1 MPSLSADDLVQPL
14 AIGIWRKYVICSPS
28 TTNHSL
34 FSESICSQL
43 LRTFP
48 LQFSPNPPWTFQVT
62 PLGLPLPPPNQRLPM
77 ACIIL
82 EPLISF
88 LSSQWTSQEQEI
100 EMHCCLD
107 SCDVTLV
114 WSSIYLTDWSFFF
127 DETSCCSQPRTL
139 TVTITSSQLLDD
151 LKYSH
156 DLKQHRCFNAPK
168 ALHNYRFFK
177 SNLAPRDLLLL
188 IFFLSLPFT
197 HTHAHTLT
205 PSSSLC
211 STSPYLSQWQNHSH
225 NCWDQWP

>member
-127 DETSCCSQPRTL
+127 DEQPAAPNLELWLWPSPLPNYWMISNTL
-139 TVTITSSQLLDD
+139 MILNSIAVSML
-151 LKYSH
+151 
-156 DLKQHRCFNAPK
+156 PK
-168 ALHNYRFFK
+168 LCIIIGF
-177 SNLAPRDLLLL
+177 SNP
-188 IFFLSLPFT
+188 T
-197 HTHAHTLT
+197 
-205 PSSSLC
+205 
-211 STSPYLSQWQNHSH
+211 
-225 NCWDQWP
+225 WPQEIYYC

>member
-1 MPSLSADDLVQPL
+1 MEKVCYLLSKHNKSFSFLWSHLLSASQDLSPAIFPKSPMNFSSHPTWASITTTQPKVTYGL
-14 AIGIWRKYVICSPS
+14 YYTRTTDKLSVLTVNLSGAGNRNALLSRFLWCYSCLVFHLPHWLVLFLWR
-28 TTNHSL
+28 TT
-34 FSESICSQL
+34 
-43 LRTFP
+43 
-48 LQFSPNPPWTFQVT
+48 
-62 PLGLPLPPPNQRLPM
+62 
-77 ACIIL
+77 
-82 EPLISF
+82 
-88 LSSQWTSQEQEI
+88 
-100 EMHCCLD
+100 
-107 SCDVTLV
+107 
-114 WSSIYLTDWSFFF
+114 
-127 DETSCCSQPRTL
+127 CCSQPRTL